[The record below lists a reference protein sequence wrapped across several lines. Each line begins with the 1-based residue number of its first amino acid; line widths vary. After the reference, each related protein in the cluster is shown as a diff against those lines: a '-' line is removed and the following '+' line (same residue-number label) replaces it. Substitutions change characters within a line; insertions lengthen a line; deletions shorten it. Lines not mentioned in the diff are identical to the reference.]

1 MEEGQWVKN
10 CLFFSWGSY
19 HILTISL
26 IGGKILNLM
35 SKPNKSIGHHVFS
48 QMSFYIILKVRD
60 FIIKLQSLCNLKINY
75 VTIPFHFQKHY
86 MTL

>member
-48 QMSFYIILKVRD
+48 
-60 FIIKLQSLCNLKINY
+60 
-75 VTIPFHFQKHY
+75 
-86 MTL
+86 